1 VEQRHDDPGG
11 REKDHRFPVNLQV
24 KCVRHGD
31 APRRSDNR
39 RGSMHYTGRRLI
51 RGGVR
56 EEKSSGEQRPV
67 DRQRRAL
74 HFLD

>member
-1 VEQRHDDPGG
+1 
-11 REKDHRFPVNLQV
+11 
-24 KCVRHGD
+24 
-31 APRRSDNR
+31 
-39 RGSMHYTGRRLI
+39 MHYTGRRLI